1 MRKGRRKPLDACL
14 LNQKLLLFFQSN
26 FPVVF
31 PCEPTFWYCRR
42 ADGKGSDLLWAVVDR
57 KESNSRFLPKSTLH
71 VGSPALLCPGLLF
84 PLFREE
90 QKTSKLGGAAGV
102 HSKLAKRISGMS
114 RVGRGGAT
122 HCTAIW
128 GHGSCWQISNPNNNY
143 TEPPRDRRIES

>member
-31 PCEPTFWYCRR
+31 PSEPTFWYCRR

-71 VGSPALLCPGLLF
+71 VGSLALLCPGLLF
-84 PLFREE
+84 PSLSNHKYLLTLQGNLLVSFSFFFFTHSFLISEVY
-90 QKTSKLGGAAGV
+90 LGLGW
-102 HSKLAKRISGMS
+102 H
-114 RVGRGGAT
+114 GRYT
-122 HCTAIW
+122 VPLCHYIRDHFVTA
-128 GHGSCWQISNPNNNY
+128 Y
-143 TEPPRDRRIES
+143 LKA